1 MKTTLK
7 KLYIQP
13 RVLVSRMEPGNLLDG
28 SIDPD
33 SGDVTLTPGGGDGT
47 ISGDE
52 VNSKLTITDVW
63 E

>member
-28 SIDPD
+28 SIDPN